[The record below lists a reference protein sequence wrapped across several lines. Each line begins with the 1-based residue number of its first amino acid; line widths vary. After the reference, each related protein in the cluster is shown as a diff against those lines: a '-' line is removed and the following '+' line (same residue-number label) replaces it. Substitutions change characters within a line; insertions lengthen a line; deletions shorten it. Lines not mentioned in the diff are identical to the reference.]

1 MKEFSINT
9 NVYFGEGSL
18 DRLKEIKNKR
28 VLIVCDKFMETS
40 GMTTKYNKNL
50 LTVKWLYIAILY
62 LIHL

>member
-40 GMTTKYNKNL
+40 GMAAKYNKNL
-50 LTVKWLYIAILY
+50 LIVK
-62 LIHL
+62 